1 MYSLFPEDFLDA
13 FFLLSDFAGDLIVDF
28 DVGVGSEIDDLVGVG
43 RVVRAESVCS
53 FELSIGE
60 LRFGFL
66 PDVVVVLELVL

>member
-43 RVVRAESVCS
+43 RVVRAESVGS
-53 FELSIGE
+53 FELCVGE